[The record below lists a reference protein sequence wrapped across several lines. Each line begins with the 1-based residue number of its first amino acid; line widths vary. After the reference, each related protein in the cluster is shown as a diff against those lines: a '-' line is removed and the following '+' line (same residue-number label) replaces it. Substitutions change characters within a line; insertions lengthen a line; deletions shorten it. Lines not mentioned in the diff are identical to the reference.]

1 MADRAAES
9 RAWQNIQEFE
19 TSSLETSL
27 ARSERRRS
35 PTKAEANLRL
45 ATEAGRM
52 GVWELDLS
60 TGELTAS
67 ALYKRNLGLAPDTLL
82 NCAQLDD
89 ITHPDDRQRRRDAV
103 ARAIADGTEYD
114 IEYRVVH
121 PGGEIAWLHVRA
133 QVTLGADGAALRM
146 AGISLDITERRRAEL
161 RLELSEESLRLAAE
175 AAEVGTWDLDLTT
188 DVLTWSDRT
197 KAMFGISPHV
207 PCGMVDFYAGLHPDD
222 REAISEAFARAIDPA
237 WRTIYDVEYRTVGR
251 EDGVVRWVAAKGKGL
266 FHGGRCTRALGTA
279 IDITER
285 KLAAIRQSFLLDLMD
300 RLRKL
305 SEPSAIMQTA
315 LRSLGNH
322 LGACRV
328 GYGQVQQDQETV
340 LLETCHDDGM
350 QPLVGLARLDTLGPD
365 QLARQREGLTVA
377 VADLASGSSTDTA
390 LWHAIAARAYV
401 SVPLMRGGK
410 LRATLFVNHRDPHD
424 WSAGEIGLIEDVAAR
439 VWDALERAR
448 AESALRLLNA
458 ALEEQVATR
467 TRELARTWR
476 LAPVIMV
483 VAGQDGKL
491 LDVNAAW
498 TRMLGWT
505 REETVG
511 RDAMS
516 FLADEDRSVGLAGM
530 DRLARGL
537 RVTDYQIRFLTSSGE
552 RRNIAWTTMPDGGLL
567 YGYGR
572 DVTDQRVAEERLL
585 QAQKMEAVGQ
595 LTGGL
600 AHDFNNLLTAIMGGL
615 ELVGTR
621 LLQGRTEGLERFIGV
636 AQTAAERAAALTQ
649 RLLAF
654 SRRQTLDPKPTDI
667 NSLVCG
673 MQALI
678 RSTVGPELTVEANVA
693 AVAWTTLV
701 DPNQLENA
709 LLNLCINAR
718 DAMPDGGTLTIETAE
733 HRFGEAAAR
742 ELDVPPGDYVSL
754 SVKDTGTGMTPEV
767 MRRAFDPFFTTKPL
781 GAGTGLGLSMIYGF
795 ARQSGG
801 QVRIH
806 SEVGVGTEVRI
817 ILPRHAEEAAALQT
831 DGPPG
836 QVSGT
841 VPVSENSAG
850 EAVLV
855 VDDEA
860 AVRLMVCEVLGD
872 LGYRPIEAEDGAAGL
887 RVLDSGLPL
896 QLLVT
901 DIGLPGGM
909 NGRQLAGL
917 ARRLRP
923 ELPVLFITGFAETA
937 ASGCFNLDTG
947 MQVMAKPFA
956 LDALAT
962 RISDM
967 LQKEDRRLSRS
978 LPSAPNQ

>member
-1 MADRAAES
+1 LADRATES
-9 RAWQNIQEFE
+9 RAWQSIREFE

-35 PTKAEANLRL
+35 PTNAEANLRL

-52 GVWELDLS
+52 GVWELDLR

-67 ALYKRNLGLAPDTLL
+67 ALYKRNLGLPPETPLR
-82 NCAQLDD
+82 CAQLDD
-89 ITHPDDRQRRRDAV
+89 ITHPEDRQRRRDAV
-103 ARAIADGTEYD
+103 ARAIAEGTEYD
-114 IEYRVVH
+114 IEYRVLH
-121 PGGEIAWLHVRA
+121 PGGAIAWLHVRA
-133 QVTLGADGAALRM
+133 QVTCGADGTALRM

-161 RLELSEESLRLAAE
+161 RLELSEESLRLAAD

-188 DVLTWSDRT
+188 DVLTWSNRT

-207 PCGMVDFYAGLHPDD
+207 PCSMADFYAGLHPED
-222 REAISEAFARAIDPA
+222 RDAVSEAFARAIDPA
-237 WRTIYDVEYRTVGR
+237 SRTHYDVEYRTVGR

-285 KLAAIRQSFLLDLMD
+285 KQAAIRQSFLLDLMD
-300 RLRKL
+300 RLRNL
-305 SEPSAIMQTA
+305 SDPTAIMQTA
-315 LRSLGNH
+315 LRSLGSH

-350 QPLVGLARLDTLGPD
+350 QPLSGLARLDLLGPH
-365 QLARQREGLTVA
+365 QLARQREGHTVT
-377 VADLASGSSTDTA
+377 VADLAAGSPADIA
-390 LWHAIAARAYV
+390 LWQAVAARAYV
-401 SVPLMRGGK
+401 SVPLMRGGT

-424 WSAGEIGLIEDVAAR
+424 WSAGEIELIENVAAR

-483 VAGQDGKL
+483 VGGQDGKL

-498 TRMLGWT
+498 TRILGWT
-505 REETVG
+505 REQTVG
-511 RDAMS
+511 RDVLS
-516 FLADEDRSVGLAGM
+516 FVAEEDQAVGLAGM
-530 DRLARGL
+530 ERLARGL
-537 RVTDYQIRFLTSSGE
+537 PVSDYHIRFLTSSGE
-552 RRNIAWTTMPDGGLL
+552 RRSIAWTTMPDGGLL

-572 DVTDQRVAEERLL
+572 DVTDQRIAEERLL

-615 ELVGTR
+615 ELVGGR
-621 LLQGRTEGLERFIGV
+621 LSQGRTEGLERFIGV

-667 NSLVCG
+667 NGLVRG
-673 MQALI
+673 MEELV
-678 RSTVGPELTVEANVA
+678 RRTVGPELTVNASVA
-693 AVAWTTLV
+693 PVAWTTLV

-718 DAMPDGGTLTIETAE
+718 DAMPDGGTLTIATAE
-733 HRFGEAAAR
+733 HRVGDEDAR
-742 ELDVPPGDYVSL
+742 ELDLPPGNYVSL
-754 SVKDTGTGMTPEV
+754 SVTDTGTGMTPDV

-801 QVRIH
+801 QVRIR
-806 SEVGVGTEVRI
+806 SEVGAGTEVRI
-817 ILPRHAEEAAALQT
+817 ILPRHAGEAAAHAAADPMGRVT
-831 DGPPG
+831 EAA
-836 QVSGT
+836 
-841 VPVSENSAG
+841 PVAG
-850 EAVLV
+850 KTGRGSVLV

-860 AVRLMVCEVLGD
+860 AVRLMVCEVLAD

-887 RVLDSGLPL
+887 RVLDSDLPL
-896 QLLVT
+896 NLLVT
-901 DIGLPGGM
+901 DVGLPGGM

-923 ELPVLFITGFAETA
+923 DLPVLFITGFAETA
-937 ASGCFNLDTG
+937 ACGCFDLECG
-947 MQVMAKPFA
+947 MQVMTKPFA
-956 LDALAT
+956 LDALAA
-962 RISDM
+962 RIGEM
-967 LQKEDRRLSRS
+967 LQKEGDVLFR
-978 LPSAPNQ
+978 

>member
-1 MADRAAES
+1 MA
-9 RAWQNIQEFE
+9 
-19 TSSLETSL
+19 
-27 ARSERRRS
+27 
-35 PTKAEANLRL
+35 
-45 ATEAGRM
+45 
-52 GVWELDLS
+52 
-60 TGELTAS
+60 
-67 ALYKRNLGLAPDTLL
+67 
-82 NCAQLDD
+82 
-89 ITHPDDRQRRRDAV
+89 
-103 ARAIADGTEYD
+103 
-114 IEYRVVH
+114 
-121 PGGEIAWLHVRA
+121 
-133 QVTLGADGAALRM
+133 
-146 AGISLDITERRRAEL
+146 
-161 RLELSEESLRLAAE
+161 
-175 AAEVGTWDLDLTT
+175 
-188 DVLTWSDRT
+188 
-197 KAMFGISPHV
+197 
-207 PCGMVDFYAGLHPDD
+207 DFYAGLHPED
-222 REAISEAFARAIDPA
+222 RELISEAFARAIDPA
-237 WRTIYDVEYRTVGR
+237 RRTIYDVEYRTVGR

-305 SEPSAIMQTA
+305 SDPAVIMQTA

-328 GYGQVQQDQETV
+328 GYGQVQQDQETI

-350 QPLVGLARLDTLGPD
+350 QPLAGLFRLDMLEAHHLARHRDGK
-365 QLARQREGLTVA
+365 TVA
-377 VADLASGSSTDTA
+377 VADLAAGSSRDIA
-390 LWHAIAARAYV
+390 LWNAVAARAYV
-401 SVPLMRGGK
+401 SVPLMRGGR

-483 VAGQDGKL
+483 VCGQDGKL

-511 RDAMS
+511 RDVMG
-516 FLADEDRSVGLAGM
+516 FVADEDRAIGFAGM
-530 DRLARGL
+530 ERLASGL
-537 RVTDYQIRFLTSSGE
+537 PVTDYHIRFLTRTGE
-552 RRNIAWTTMPDGGLL
+552 RRSIAWTTVPDGGLL

-572 DVTDQRVAEERLL
+572 DVTDQRIAEERLL

-615 ELVGTR
+615 DLVGSR
-621 LLQGRTEGLERFIGV
+621 LAQGRTEGLQRFIGV
-636 AQTAAERAAALTQ
+636 AQTAAERAAGLTQ

-667 NSLVCG
+667 NGLVRS
-673 MQALI
+673 MEALV
-678 RSTVGPELTVEANVA
+678 RSTVGPELTVRAAVA
-693 AVAWTTLV
+693 PVAWTTLV

-718 DAMPDGGTLTIETAE
+718 DAMPDGGTLTIETGE

-742 ELDVPPGDYVSL
+742 DLDVPPGDYVSL
-754 SVKDTGTGMTPEV
+754 SVADTGTGMTPEV

-801 QVRIH
+801 QVRIR
-806 SEVGVGTEVRI
+806 SEVGAGTEVRI
-817 ILPRHAEEAAALQT
+817 ILPRHAGEGAAHRAANQLERVQEA
-831 DGPPG
+831 GR
-836 QVSGT
+836 
-841 VPVSENSAG
+841 VSEKIGRGS
-850 EAVLV
+850 VLV

-872 LGYRPIEAEDGAAGL
+872 LGYRPVEAEDGAAGL
-887 RVLDSGLPL
+887 RVLDSDLPL
-896 QLLVT
+896 NLLVT
-901 DIGLPGGM
+901 DVGLPGGM

-923 ELPVLFITGFAETA
+923 DLPVLFITGFAGTA
-937 ASGCFNLDTG
+937 ASGCFDLESG

-956 LDALAT
+956 LDALAA
-962 RISDM
+962 RIGEM
-967 LQKEDRRLSRS
+967 LQREEEVLFR
-978 LPSAPNQ
+978 